1 MKVRAYAGSDVG
13 QVRQGNE
20 DNLFAGDSVFAV
32 ADGMGGHVAG
42 EIASETALE
51 PIRELDEITF
61 RSEKAARQALTDAIT
76 SANKAVVEKA
86 EADPSYRGMGT
97 TLTVALLREAKLH
110 VAHVGDSRAYLL
122 RDGGTLTQL
131 TTDHTLV
138 EQLIREGRLARADA
152 GTHPQRSV
160 ITRAIGIE
168 TTVEIDALPALALQ
182 TGDQVLLCSDG
193 LTGPV
198 PDDQITELLTTI
210 ADGDAACQALID
222 AANAA
227 GGPDNITLVILR
239 VEGEGDETPS
249 VPPAPAARVST
260 EDPTEEM
267 VGVTSAVPDPGGQAA
282 EAEAEGGVTQIR
294 TRQESGRDWAT
305 SMRDYGAGQGAPERA
320 VRGSRDRRG
329 VRVATGLL
337 GLAVIATLLVG
348 GGYVLLS
355 RAWFVS
361 DEDGAVAVFRGVP
374 SEVAG
379 LSLARTTETTDIM
392 VAELPPRRAERVR
405 QGVTFGS
412 ESEALDFVDLLRDEV
427 VEDDDP
433 GLHAPDLDAPDL
445 DAPDAPDVPGLDAP
459 GGGVD
464 PPT

>member
-51 PIRELDEITF
+51 PIRELDEIAF
-61 RSEKAARQALTDAIT
+61 RSEKAARQALADAIT

-86 EADPSYRGMGT
+86 EADPAFRGMGT

-122 RDGGTLTQL
+122 RDSGGLTQL

-138 EQLIREGRLARADA
+138 EQLIREGRLSRADA

-168 TTVEIDALPALALQ
+168 TTVEIDALPPLALQ
-182 TGDQVLLCSDG
+182 AGDQVLLCSDG

-210 ADGDAACQALID
+210 PDGDAACQALID

-239 VEGEGDETPS
+239 VQGEGDEAPP
-249 VPPAPAARVST
+249 VPPVPAARVSS
-260 EDPTEEM
+260 EDTTEEM
-267 VGVTSAVPDPGGQAA
+267 VGVPSSAPDPVDRT
-282 EAEAEGGVTQIR
+282 AEAEGGVTQIR

-305 SMRDYGAGQGAPERA
+305 SMRDYGASQGAPERA

-329 VRVATGLL
+329 MRLATGLI
-337 GLAVIATLLVG
+337 GLTVIAILVVG
-348 GGYVLLS
+348 GAYVLLS
-355 RAWFVS
+355 RAWFVG

-379 LSLARTTETTDIM
+379 LSLARTTETTDIV

-427 VEDDDP
+427 VEEDGPDP
-433 GLHAPDLDAPDL
+433 DAADPDAADAPDPN
-445 DAPDAPDVPGLDAP
+445 APD
-459 GGGVD
+459 GGVD